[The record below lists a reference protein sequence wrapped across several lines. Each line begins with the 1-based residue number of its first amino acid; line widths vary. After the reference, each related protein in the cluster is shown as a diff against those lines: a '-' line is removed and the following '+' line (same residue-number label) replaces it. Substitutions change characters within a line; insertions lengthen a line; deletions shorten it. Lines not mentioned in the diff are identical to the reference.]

1 MKRRATF
8 GKIQRERDKQEK
20 AALKREKRASRGE
33 DDEESF
39 DDGPEPADDQGAV
52 LTALAKLHEAYDN
65 GDIKGEDFEEQRDAL
80 TARLRVD

>member
-20 AALKREKRASRGE
+20 AALKREKRATRGDDVE
-33 DDEESF
+33 DD
-39 DDGPEPADDQGAV
+39 DDVAEPADDQGAV
-52 LTALAKLHEAYDN
+52 LSALAKLHEAFDN
-65 GDIKGEDFEEQRDAL
+65 GDVNSEDFEEQRAAL